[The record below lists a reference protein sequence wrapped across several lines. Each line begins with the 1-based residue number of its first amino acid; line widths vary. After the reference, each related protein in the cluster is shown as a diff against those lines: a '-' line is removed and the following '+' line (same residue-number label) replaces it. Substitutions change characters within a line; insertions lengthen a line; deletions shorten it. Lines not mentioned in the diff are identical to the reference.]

1 MKRLL
6 LPLMTVGVMLTA
18 PVALADGEALF
29 KSKPCAAC
37 HAIDAKLVG
46 PSMKEVAAKYDG
58 EEGAV
63 ATVAGNIKNGV
74 SGLWGPIPMPANQV
88 TEEEATQLAEWV
100 LSLK

>member
-1 MKRLL
+1 
-6 LPLMTVGVMLTA
+6 MTFGAMLAA

-29 KSKPCAAC
+29 NSKPCVAC
-37 HAIDAKLVG
+37 HAVDNKLVG
-46 PSMKEVAAKYDG
+46 PSLKEVAAKYDG

-63 ATVAGNIKNGV
+63 ATVAGHIKNGI

-88 TEEEATQLAEWV
+88 TDDEATQLAEWV